1 MDCPSAAG
9 SWLATVGT
17 RREAMIDRRDVLR
30 LLGLAATA
38 ALLGGAVP
46 ARGADTQ
53 TGDPDQAV
61 ALTGA
66 LTGQLAA
73 GAGGHFA
80 YYKFAYPGSVVT
92 TVNVRVTPDD
102 PVVLRNV
109 GFKVYGPA
117 PGKVYL
123 TGGAQPGLVPNLSG
137 DLISAEPGLYLVQV
151 FNFDPRVSVDFTIWA
166 SGLPEA
172 VRPSGP
178 PRVDAPQPGEVPT
191 PTTAAGEST
200 PIPTVQPTPEP
211 TPAQAD
217 DPGRAVPLTRD
228 LRGQLEPGG
237 HFAYYT
243 VDYPG
248 GVAVTV
254 NLRVVPDDPNVLR
267 NVGFRV
273 YGPTP
278 GKVYLTSGAQPGLTP
293 NVSGDLISPEPGVYL
308 VQVYNYDPRTTVYF
322 TAWAT
327 GVPAHLAPAAPGL
340 TPPPASG

>member
-1 MDCPSAAG
+1 M
-9 SWLATVGT
+9 V
-17 RREAMIDRRDVLR
+17 DRRAVLR
-30 LLGLAATA
+30 LLGLLVAG

-61 ALTGA
+61 ALTRP

-80 YYKFAYPGSVVT
+80 YYKFAYPGGVVT
-92 TVNVRVTPDD
+92 SVNVRATPDD
-102 PVVLRNV
+102 SVVLRNV
-109 GFKVYGPA
+109 GFKVYGPT

-123 TGGAQPGLVPNLSG
+123 TSGAQPGLVPNLSG
-137 DLISAEPGLYLVQV
+137 DLISPEPGLYLVQV
-151 FNFDPRVSVDFTIWA
+151 YNFDPRVSIDFTIWA

-178 PRVDAPQPGEVPT
+178 PRVDAPQPGEAATPTTEAGQPT
-191 PTTAAGEST
+191 PT
-200 PIPTVQPTPEP
+200 PTVQPTPEP

-217 DPGRAVPLTRD
+217 DPERAVTLTRD
-228 LRGQLEPGG
+228 LRGRLEPGG
-237 HFAYYT
+237 HFAYYKLA
-243 VDYPG
+243 YPG
-248 GVAVTV
+248 GVTVTV
-254 NLRVVPDDPNVLR
+254 NLRAIPDDAAVLR

-293 NVSGDLISPEPGVYL
+293 NVSGDLVSPEPGVYL
-308 VQVYNYDPRTTVYF
+308 IQVYNFDPSTTLHF
-322 TAWAT
+322 TIWAT
-327 GVPAHLAPAAPGL
+327 GVPENLSPAAPGL
-340 TPPPASG
+340 ASPPTTG